1 MPEKKKKKESIVNAE
16 KKRRRKASKM
26 EKTFVMIKPDGV
38 QRRLMPE
45 IIRRF
50 EEKRFTLKGM
60 KMMSVERD
68 LAEKHYEELSGEHV
82 FGRLV
87 DYIVSSGPVVAM
99 IWEGE
104 NVVETV
110 REMIGHTRPS
120 DCEYATIRGEFG
132 IDKIRN
138 VIHGS
143 YSLEIANKE
152 IALWFPEGPLVW
164 DKKINNHWHKFDC

>member
-1 MPEKKKKKESIVNAE
+1 
-16 KKRRRKASKM
+16 M

-50 EEKRFTLKGM
+50 EEKRFTLK
-60 KMMSVERD
+60 E
-68 LAEKHYEELSGEHV
+68 AHYEELSGEHV

-110 REMIGHTRPS
+110 REMIGPTRPS

-143 YSLEIANKE
+143 YSAE
-152 IALWFPEGPLVW
+152 IALWFPEGPLIW
-164 DKKINNHWHKFDC
+164 DKKINNHWYKFDC

>member
-1 MPEKKKKKESIVNAE
+1 M
-16 KKRRRKASKM
+16 
-26 EKTFVMIKPDGV
+26 
-38 QRRLMPE
+38 L
-45 IIRRF
+45 
-50 EEKRFTLKGM
+50 
-60 KMMSVERD
+60 
-68 LAEKHYEELSGEHV
+68 KHYKELSGEHV

-110 REMIGHTRPS
+110 RDMIGPTRPS

-143 YSLEIANKE
+143 YSAEIANKE
-152 IALWFPEGPLVW
+152 IASGT
-164 DKKINNHWHKFDC
+164 KKSTIIGTSSIVDPSG